1 MAYTRLNL
9 QDYKDKW
16 TAAGVKHLEDG
27 IVENSEMIAN
37 IAASSGGNEDVGTLA
52 AILSAN
58 TVMPLWMTLLSD
70 GGKKIYPPTLSFNGD
85 VTNKILVPYKAFTPN
100 SEFENGAFYVR
111 IGDPLLVTNFTTG
124 FVATFAGLPHVLA
137 PLLINQ
143 ASMNGTPIQDYA
155 SPEGIAQESMMAF
168 SMQMAM
174 LTGEG
179 FIDGVMPFHSM
190 LYGVSESEGVG
201 EMA

>member
-16 TAAGVKHLEDG
+16 TAASVKHLEDG

-100 SEFENGAFYVR
+100 SGFENGAFYVC
-111 IGDPLLVTNFTTG
+111 
-124 FVATFAGLPHVLA
+124 LA
-137 PLLINQ
+137 DTYL
-143 ASMNGTPIQDYA
+143 
-155 SPEGIAQESMMAF
+155 
-168 SMQMAM
+168 
-174 LTGEG
+174 
-179 FIDGVMPFHSM
+179 
-190 LYGVSESEGVG
+190 
-201 EMA
+201 